1 MPVDQ
6 ELFCIFIK
14 TFKLL
19 LLQLHFAFQ
28 DAKNLYMVMD
38 YMAGKW
44 TWWGLN
50 PWLGH
55 SYQKAG
61 VGYP

>member
-1 MPVDQ
+1 MSVDQ

-44 TWWGLN
+44 TW
-50 PWLGH
+50 
-55 SYQKAG
+55 
-61 VGYP
+61 

>member
-1 MPVDQ
+1 MSVDQ
-6 ELFCIFIK
+6 KLFCILIK

-50 PWLGH
+50 PWR
-55 SYQKAG
+55 
-61 VGYP
+61 VIVT